1 MVELEGYYGYALS
14 VLEKV
19 GAQVYDRVRIVK
31 GSITYEGFLMPSTTG
46 SDRYVVLKLD
56 NGYNIGLALTED
68 TRIELVEKGVKRTPE
83 LPPIPL
89 KEVEDLPTV
98 SIISTGGTIA
108 SRVDYKTG
116 AVYPALSARDL
127 YNVVPEVGSV
137 ANIKA
142 EILFSLLSE
151 DMQPRYWAAIAERVA
166 KHIGEGVQGVVVTHG
181 TDTMGYTAAALSF
194 ALQNLPVPVVL
205 VGAQRSS
212 DRPSSDAAL
221 NLISAVTA
229 AAKGPFAEVVVAMHG
244 EPGDTFTL
252 LHRGTKVRKCHT
264 SRRDAFRSINLPP
277 IGKVEKGSVIM
288 LIEDYS
294 KRKPLSSLTLKADF
308 DDKVALVKTYPGIA
322 PEVLDFYVDRG
333 FHGVVIEGTG
343 LGHAPSYLFP
353 QVKRAIEQGI
363 PVVMT
368 SQCLWGRIN
377 MQVYRTGVELYQMGV
392 IPGGD
397 MLPEVAL
404 VKLMWALGQT
414 RDPQEV
420 RKIMLTN
427 IAGEINPR
435 SQFHD
440 FLK

>member
-1 MVELEGYYGYALS
+1 MARLEGYYGYALS

-19 GAQVYDRVRIVK
+19 GAQVYDKVRVVK
-31 GSITYEGFLMPSTTG
+31 GLTAYEGLLMPLTTA
-46 SDRYVVLKLD
+46 SDRYVVLKLE
-56 NGYNIGLALTED
+56 NGYNVGLTLTDD
-68 TRIELVEKGVKRTPE
+68 TRIELIEKGVERIPE

-89 KEVEDLPTV
+89 REVEGLPPV

-116 AVYPALSARDL
+116 AVYPALSAQDL
-127 YNVVPEVGSV
+127 YSVVPEIGDM

-142 EILFSLLSE
+142 EVLFSLLSE
-151 DMQPRYWAAIAERVA
+151 DMHPKYWAAIAERAA
-166 KHIGEGVQGVVVTHG
+166 KHINEGVRGVVITHG
-181 TDTMGYTAAALSF
+181 TDTMSYTAAALSF

-205 VGAQRSS
+205 TGAQRSS

-221 NLISAVTA
+221 NLLSAVIA
-229 AAKGPFAEVVVAMHG
+229 AAKGPFAEVVVIMHG

-264 SRRDAFRSINLPP
+264 SRRDAFTSINSPP
-277 IGKVEKGSVIM
+277 LGKVEKGSVIM
-288 LIEDYS
+288 LTDDYS
-294 KRKPLSSLTLKADF
+294 RRKQLNTLTLKASF
-308 DDKVALVKTYPGIA
+308 DERVALVKTYPGIA
-322 PEVLDFYVDRG
+322 PEALDFYIDKG
-333 FHGVVIEGTG
+333 FHGIVIEGTG
-343 LGHAPSYLFP
+343 LGHTPSYLFP
-353 QVKRAIEQGI
+353 QIKRAIEEGI

-377 MQVYRTGVELYQMGV
+377 MQVYRTGVDLYRMGV
-392 IPGGD
+392 IPGED

-404 VKLMWALGQT
+404 VKLMWTLGQT

-420 RKIMLTN
+420 RRIMLTN

-435 SQFHD
+435 SCFYD
-440 FLK
+440 F